1 MLGFGVYLAERG
13 KAKRYAELGKEPVP
27 GTDYF
32 EGAIL
37 KCQVGGRIL
46 LVVSLFFLLHDTVRC
61 AGGLGSLQNCPTG
74 ALSVPSQLQ
83 QKLCGPP
90 RVLVLSGGLFLGA
103 GA

>member
-1 MLGFGVYLAERG
+1 MLGFGVYLGERG

-46 LVVSLFFLLHDTVRC
+46 LVVSLF
-61 AGGLGSLQNCPTG
+61 SLP
-74 ALSVPSQLQ
+74 
-83 QKLCGPP
+83 
-90 RVLVLSGGLFLGA
+90 
-103 GA
+103 